1 MRSSRSITLGVMLS
15 TLLVTPVMAGAAAE
29 RAATVR
35 AAKPNPEAELAKL
48 TREANEINK
57 RYRGQVQSLEETRVQ
72 ASKATQ
78 RAKSLKR
85 SLATAQT
92 DVMRFAQT
100 AYMGGDLD
108 STSLLSFQGDPGAVL
123 DGVSTL
129 SYLAGQRAG
138 RLSRLKQLVKEAK
151 DAEEA
156 ATAKVVKL
164 RDDITK
170 LKKDRVRIE
179 ALLAKYG
186 FQQPGGS
193 EGLTSRMVNVRNT
206 IMRSFPMPYSVGC
219 LRRGD
224 PGEHGSG
231 RACDFMMS
239 TGGRMPTTEARERG
253 DRLAQWAIDHGRDL
267 GIMYIIWR
275 QRYYDIRTGTGWR
288 MMSDRGG
295 ITANHYDHVH
305 ISVF

>member
-15 TLLVTPVMAGAAAE
+15 TLLMTPLMAGAAVE
-29 RAATVR
+29 R
-35 AAKPNPEAELAKL
+35 AAKPNPEAELARL
-48 TREANEINK
+48 TREADAINK

-78 RAKSLKR
+78 RARSLKR
-85 SLATAQT
+85 SLATAET
-92 DVMRFAQT
+92 AVMRFAQT
-100 AYMGGDLD
+100 AYMGGELD
-108 STSLLSFQGDPGAVL
+108 DVNLLSFQGDPGATL
-123 DGVSTL
+123 DGAAML

-138 RLSRLKQLVKEAK
+138 QLSNLKQLVKDAK
-151 DAEEA
+151 DAETA
-156 ATAKVVKL
+156 AEAKVVKL

-179 ALLAKYG
+179 SLLAKYG

-193 EGLTSRMVNVRNT
+193 EGLTPRMVSVRNAVLQG
-206 IMRSFPMPYSVGC
+206 FPMPYSYGC

-224 PGEHGSG
+224 PGDHGSG

-239 TGGRMPTTEARERG
+239 TGGRMPTAEAKERG
-253 DRLAQWAIDHGRDL
+253 DRLAQWAIDHGRDI
-267 GIMYIIWR
+267 GIMYIIWQ

>member
-15 TLLVTPVMAGAAAE
+15 TLLMTPLMAGAAVE
-29 RAATVR
+29 R
-35 AAKPNPEAELAKL
+35 AAKPNPEAELARL
-48 TREANEINK
+48 TREADAINK

-78 RAKSLKR
+78 RARSLKR
-85 SLATAQT
+85 SLATAET
-92 DVMRFAQT
+92 AVMRFAQT
-100 AYMGGDLD
+100 AYMGGELD
-108 STSLLSFQGDPGAVL
+108 DVNLLSFQGDPGATL
-123 DGVSTL
+123 DGAAML

-138 RLSRLKQLVKEAK
+138 QLSNLKQLVKDAK
-151 DAEEA
+151 DAETA
-156 ATAKVVKL
+156 AEAKVVKL

-179 ALLAKYG
+179 SLLAKYG

-193 EGLTSRMVNVRNT
+193 EGLTPRMVSVRNAVLQ
-206 IMRSFPMPYSVGC
+206 SFPMPYSYGC

-224 PGEHGSG
+224 PGDHGSG

-239 TGGRMPTTEARERG
+239 TGGRMPTAEAKERG
-253 DRLAQWAIDHGRDL
+253 DRLAQWAIDHGRDI
-267 GIMYIIWR
+267 GIMYIIWQ

>member
-15 TLLVTPVMAGAAAE
+15 TLLMTPLMAGAAVE
-29 RAATVR
+29 R
-35 AAKPNPEAELAKL
+35 AAKPNPEAELARL
-48 TREANEINK
+48 TREADALNK

-78 RAKSLKR
+78 RARSLKR
-85 SLATAQT
+85 SLATAET
-92 DVMRFAQT
+92 AVTRFAQT
-100 AYMGGDLD
+100 AYMGGNLD
-108 STSLLSFQGDPGAVL
+108 DINLLSFQGDPGTTL
-123 DGVSTL
+123 DGVAML
-129 SYLAGQRAG
+129 SYLAGQRASQLG
-138 RLSRLKQLVKEAK
+138 HLKELVKDAK
-151 DAEEA
+151 DAEAAAEA
-156 ATAKVVKL
+156 KIVKL
-164 RDDITK
+164 GDDITK

-179 ALLAKYG
+179 SLLAKYG

-193 EGLTSRMVNVRNT
+193 EGLTPRMVSVRNT
-206 IMRSFPMPYSVGC
+206 ILRTFPMPYPVGC

-224 PGEHGSG
+224 PGDHGSG

-239 TGGRMPTTEARERG
+239 TGGRMPTAEAKERG
-253 DRLAQWAIDHGRDL
+253 DRLAQWAIDHGRDI
-267 GIMYIIWR
+267 GIMYIIWQ

>member
-15 TLLVTPVMAGAAAE
+15 ALLMTPLMAGAAVE
-29 RAATVR
+29 R
-35 AAKPNPEAELAKL
+35 AAKPNPEAELARL
-48 TREANEINK
+48 TREADALNK

-78 RAKSLKR
+78 RARSLKR
-85 SLATAQT
+85 SLATAET
-92 DVMRFAQT
+92 AVMRFAQT
-100 AYMGGDLD
+100 AYMGGELD
-108 STSLLSFQGDPGAVL
+108 DVNLLSFQGDPGATL
-123 DGVSTL
+123 DGAAML

-138 RLSRLKQLVKEAK
+138 QLGNLKQLVKDAK
-151 DAEEA
+151 DAETA
-156 ATAKVVKL
+156 AEAKVVKL

-179 ALLAKYG
+179 SLLAKYG

-193 EGLTSRMVNVRNT
+193 EGLTPRMVSVRNAVLQ
-206 IMRSFPMPYSVGC
+206 SFPMPYSYGC

-224 PGEHGSG
+224 PGDHGSG

-239 TGGRMPTTEARERG
+239 TGGRMPAAEAKARG
-253 DRLAQWAIDHGRDL
+253 DRLAQWAIDHGRDI
-267 GIMYIIWR
+267 GIMYIIWQ